1 MARSRLGKGLDLML
15 GGGSANNK
23 TTQEKA
29 TKSITKST
37 TAKSTAKK
45 TEAKGTTKTTA
56 KKAEPK
62 TASKATTK
70 KAEAKSTTK
79 TTAKKAETKTTTK
92 TSTKKADTKTTAK
105 STTKKAEPKTATKVA
120 AKKTES
126 KAATKTT
133 VKKTEINATT
143 KTAAK
148 KAETK
153 VSTKPIVEEIVDNK
167 EVVSSNLNKSTLR
180 VSEIEPNRSQPRKFF
195 NEDALKELAESLK
208 THGMIEPIVVK
219 ERDGYY
225 EIIAG
230 ERRWRAA
237 KLAKL
242 KEVPVIIKD
251 YTDREI
257 MEIALI
263 ENIQRE
269 DLNPIEEAMAYESLI
284 KEYDLLQEEL
294 AERLSKGRSTITN
307 SMRLLKLSEEVRN
320 LVITGEL
327 SSGHARTL
335 IPVEDSDL
343 QAMLARKIIAEKLS
357 VRDAERLVKNALKP
371 AAEKAKVDTQLESAY
386 LSMVERLKTIIG
398 TNVNITRNKKGR
410 GKIEIEYYSKD
421 ELDRIIDLISGN

>member
-15 GGGSANNK
+15 GGGGANNK

-37 TAKSTAKK
+37 TAKSTVKK

-70 KAEAKSTTK
+70 KSEAKSTTK

-105 STTKKAEPKTATKVA
+105 STNKKAESKTATKVA

-133 VKKTEINATT
+133 AKKTEINATN

-153 VSTKPIVEEIVDNK
+153 VSTKPIVEEIVNNK

-335 IPVEDSDL
+335 ISVEDSDL

>member
-1 MARSRLGKGLDLML
+1 MARSGLGRGLDSML
-15 GGGSANNK
+15 GGGDKNK
-23 TTQEKA
+23 TTQ
-29 TKSITKST
+29 TK
-37 TAKSTAKK
+37 TAKAKSN
-45 TEAKGTTKTTA
+45 TTA
-56 KKAEPK
+56 KKADSKTDSKKETAKSNSKTTTKTVAKSTTKSTSKAATKTSTKAVSKTTAKTATKSTSKATPKATAKSTGKAATKTTTK

-70 KAEAKSTTK
+70 
-79 TTAKKAETKTTTK
+79 TTTK
-92 TSTKKADTKTTAK
+92 ATPKSSTK
-105 STTKKAEPKTATKVA
+105 SV
-120 AKKTES
+120 
-126 KAATKTT
+126 
-133 VKKTEINATT
+133 
-143 KTAAK
+143 
-148 KAETK
+148 
-153 VSTKPIVEEIVDNK
+153 TKPAEVKIVENETGIINK

-219 ERDGYY
+219 QRDGYY

-242 KEVPVIIKD
+242 KEVPVVIKD

-307 SMRLLKLSEEVRN
+307 SMRLLKLKEVARE

-335 IPVEDSDL
+335 IPVEDEDL
-343 QAMLARKIIAEKLS
+343 QAMLARKIVAEKLS
-357 VRDAERLVKNALKP
+357 VRDAERLVKAALSPKK
-371 AAEKAKVDTQLESAY
+371 AEVKEVDK
-386 LSMVERLKTIIG
+386 MVEAAYQALEDKLKTITG
-398 TNVNITRNKKGR
+398 TKVNITRNKKGR
-410 GKIEIEYYSKD
+410 GKIEIEYYSKE
-421 ELDRIIDLISGN
+421 ELDRIINIISGN